1 MKKYPDLDGEPH
13 GPQNFPSVHYS
24 EELVLRGG
32 LVEQSD
38 LLVDKEG
45 VRNPDLLD
53 VLCSNNKL
61 LQINLSV
68 KSQSEKQIFSTLNVF
83 LFRVLPGICPE
94 LPEVHVEGEVHELLR
109 EVTDAEDVEG
119 DSHGDWLAS
128 VVGADSSVVTNLR
141 KGEIDKMIEYN
152 CRPGK
157 S

>member
-68 KSQSEKQIFSTLNVF
+68 KSQSENTDFLNIANISLSRLTWDLSRIAGSTY
-83 LFRVLPGICPE
+83 R
-94 LPEVHVEGEVHELLR
+94 R
-109 EVTDAEDVEG
+109 
-119 DSHGDWLAS
+119 
-128 VVGADSSVVTNLR
+128 
-141 KGEIDKMIEYN
+141 
-152 CRPGK
+152 
-157 S
+157 